1 MTIPFIR
8 TLLVLMLCAS
18 SALADDT
25 SLAVGH
31 WRFNMAGISTGD
43 FYFEKDGRFR
53 WVMSRPNDPKPMSDS
68 GGTYKLV
75 DGVLELRYASRPDK
89 PQKWRCT
96 IDGNNL
102 TIGAMTDTEKMVYK
116 RVLDKK

>member
-1 MTIPFIR
+1 MMIPFIR
-8 TLLVLMLCAS
+8 TLLVITLCTAT
-18 SALADDT
+18 ALADDT

-31 WRFNMAGISTGD
+31 WRFAVAGMSTGD

-53 WVMSRPNDPKPMSDS
+53 WVISRPNNPKPVADS
-68 GGTYKLV
+68 GGTYKLA
-75 DGVLELRYASRPDK
+75 DGILELHYASRPDK

-96 IDGNNL
+96 VDADNL

-116 RVLDKK
+116 RILDKK